1 MHLEV
6 RIMNPLFKNKV
17 NNQPNIQEFQKK
29 LSQTDDSF
37 IAQMEAE
44 ARKRGISEADIE
56 QGKKYL
62 NLIRNGRAY

>member
-1 MHLEV
+1 
-6 RIMNPLFKNKV
+6 MNPLFKNKV
-17 NNQPNIQEFQKK
+17 NNQPNMQEFQKK